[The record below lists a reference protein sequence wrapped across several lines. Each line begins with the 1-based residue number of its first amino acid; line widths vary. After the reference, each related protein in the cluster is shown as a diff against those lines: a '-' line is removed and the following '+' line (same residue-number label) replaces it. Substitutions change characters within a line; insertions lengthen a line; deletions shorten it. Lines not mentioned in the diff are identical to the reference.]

1 MNWKRTLP
9 ILFAPLCAAVAAG
22 PVEKVSPAVV
32 KGNNEFAFDLYH
44 HLTDKPGNLFLSPYS
59 ISTALAMTSAGARG
73 KTAEQ
78 MEAVLRFPPQA
89 ELHAAF
95 ATLINEINAPGANR
109 GYQLSTAN
117 ALWGAKGYPFRPEFL
132 KLARDNYKAELTNLD
147 FAGDPEGA
155 RQTINRWVEK
165 ETQDKIK
172 DLIAQGVLT
181 SATRLVLT
189 NAIYFKGTWAAP
201 FKKNLTRDEPFRTP
215 GGAKP
220 KVPLMNQTAEF
231 GYMETDD
238 FQALELPYAGK
249 ELATLVLLP
258 KKDDVGGLEKKLSS
272 RLVTDVVKKLV
283 RQEVVVHLPRFKST
297 SEFELSAA
305 LSAMGMPLAFSR
317 QADFSGLTDSQE
329 PLQLGLVIHKAF
341 VDVNEEGTEAAAA
354 TAVGVRAT
362 AMVVRPKPTP
372 VFRADRP
379 FVYMIRDVR
388 NGSVLFLGRLADPSH

>member
-1 MNWKRTLP
+1 MTL
-9 ILFAPLCAAVAAG
+9 LLALLCGVAAAG

-44 HLTDKPGNLFLSPYS
+44 HLAGKPGNLFLSPYS

-78 MEAVLRFPPQA
+78 MEGVLHFPPQA
-89 ELHAAF
+89 ELHPALAA
-95 ATLINEINAPGANR
+95 LMNEINAPSAKR

-117 ALWGAKGYPFRPEFL
+117 ALWGATGYPFRPEFL
-132 KLARDNYKAELTNLD
+132 KLARDNYRAELTNLD
-147 FAGDPEGA
+147 FAGNAEGA
-155 RQTINRWVEK
+155 RHTINQWVEK
-165 ETQDKIK
+165 ETQGKIT

-181 SATRLVLT
+181 PATRLVLT
-189 NAIYFKGTWAAP
+189 NAIYFKGMWAAP
-201 FKKNLTRDEPFRTP
+201 FKKNLTRDEPFRATGGGTP
-215 GGAKP
+215 R
-220 KVPLMNQTAEF
+220 VPLMNQTAAF
-231 GYMETDD
+231 GYAETDD
-238 FQALELPYAGK
+238 LQALQLPYAGG
-249 ELATLVLLP
+249 ELATLILLP
-258 KKDDVGGLEKKLSS
+258 KKDDVAGLEKKLSS
-272 RLVTDVVKKLV
+272 ALVTSVASKLE
-283 RQEVVVHLPRFKST
+283 RQEVVVHLPRFKTT

-362 AMVVRPKPTP
+362 AMVIRPKPAP
-372 VFRADRP
+372 VFRADHP
-379 FVYMIRDVR
+379 FVYLIRDVR
-388 NGSVLFLGRLADPSH
+388 NGSILFLGRLADPTR